1 MMFHAIV
8 LVAMIFGLVAQYF
21 IPPLPGP
28 WIEGAR
34 VLIMPVVM
42 FYGALALPFWSMLVM
57 AFVGGFLW
65 DAMTLQIVTDDMGV
79 QMVEISLGWSI
90 VLYAA
95 LGAIMSGLRPLF
107 RRGRWELHCL
117 LSGLFTALIVVAE
130 YCVLTFRRGDFQFP
144 TIVWWR
150 AAGSGVVAALIAPVV
165 FFSLNWIAGLV
176 GYETKPEAKGAK

>member
-1 MMFHAIV
+1 MIFHAIV
-8 LVAMIFGLVAQYF
+8 LVAMFFALVAQYF

-28 WIEGAR
+28 WVEGAR

-42 FYGALALPFWSMLVM
+42 FYGALALPFWAMLVL
-57 AFVGGFLW
+57 AFAGGFLW
-65 DAMTLQIVTDDMGV
+65 DAMTLQMVATDAGE

-107 RRGRWELHCL
+107 RRGRWEMHCL
-117 LSGLFTALIVVAE
+117 LSGLFTAVIVIAE

-144 TIVWWR
+144 VAVWWR
-150 AAGSGVVAALIAPVV
+150 AVGSGVVAAAMAPVV
-165 FFSLNWIAGLV
+165 FFALNWLASLV
-176 GYETKPEAKGAK
+176 GYETKPERRGAG